1 MDASAPASLALASL
15 SLTNSVFDGNV
26 ATVDGGA
33 LSLLSGAAT
42 LVGGALSSNV
52 AGADGGGVSVKG
64 AARAA
69 LSGVALM
76 GNAAGVF
83 GGAVALAGSGGAA
96 LVLTRGAMAGNTAG
110 VAGGAAALHAPL
122 FAMHG
127 VLVADNAAD
136 KGGAVHVA
144 TDFAPAA
151 AACAASAAQG
161 LDCTAPLQDLNFT
174 GCASFWF
181 CAFAVRVAFCAR

>member
-1 MDASAPASLALASL
+1 
-15 SLTNSVFDGNV
+15 
-26 ATVDGGA
+26 
-33 LSLLSGAAT
+33 
-42 LVGGALSSNV
+42 
-52 AGADGGGVSVKG
+52 
-64 AARAA
+64 
-69 LSGVALM
+69 
-76 GNAAGVF
+76 
-83 GGAVALAGSGGAA
+83 
-96 LVLTRGAMAGNTAG
+96 

-127 VLVADNAAD
+127 VLVADNGAG

-174 GCASFWF
+174 GCAFVF
-181 CAFAVRVAFCAR
+181 CVFAMCLLAVCADAAATAVLQQHGACGRLRFLEPRRQPVRGAGLPRLRHRCDAPALSHLACCC